1 MAAIFISY
9 NNKDENI
16 AGKIKDWLVG
26 LGYERTYFACDLETG
41 NQPGEQWEQRLY
53 QELSRSHAIVIVL
66 TRNWLESK
74 WCWAEMVVAR
84 TLGKTIIQVICSP
97 QGDQMVLPQFQ
108 AVYLLDWNEA
118 GLQRLEQ
125 GLRAISDELA
135 RGFAWDPHRAPFPGM
150 KAFEPED
157 AAIYFGRDAE
167 TNAVRERLEA
177 GRTLGSARM
186 LVITG
191 SSGAGKSSL
200 LKAGLMPQL
209 RRHRREW
216 LVLPTIR
223 PEKAPL
229 DMLSKSI
236 AHSLQSSEWKAW
248 RERLI
253 GSNAIDAIA
262 ELLEQLRVGDAIL
275 ARVLLSIDQLEE
287 LFTVSEPSERKKFI
301 RLLAAALAPDRQL
314 PLAVIATA
322 RYDLLEG
329 LLDRGELASIT
340 ETHHL
345 VPLPL
350 ERVPK
355 LINGP
360 AAAAGLHVE
369 EGLVDEIRRDLQHVE
384 ALPLLSHALSLL
396 YDAGKGDRRL
406 SLAQYRSLGDPV
418 RDLNPIQNSVRQVA
432 DRILERLKPRNSELE
447 ALRDAFVPHLVRVRL
462 EDGRYVRQSA
472 LRSQLP
478 PKSRPLLDALVKERL
493 LVARTE
499 DENLSAQPKDSL
511 IEVAHE
517 ALFTAW
523 PTLSGWL
530 DQSHAFLL
538 DIERIKAAYGIW
550 KQAPN
555 GQKAHA
561 LLGGLL
567 LSRAREWVKTY
578 PRRFGG
584 SEMKALN
591 AFIVESARAEDAAL
605 RRRELE
611 KQEHEQKVREQRDKA
626 LLTQSLFLAALA
638 EENIRA
644 GDACTGMLLAI
655 EALPNEEVG
664 ALDRPYSPEPEL
676 ALFRGFHGLMELAVL
691 AAHVGPVQA
700 AALSS
705 DGRYV
710 VTASHDKTAR
720 VWAVDA
726 NEPRVIA
733 TLSGHSGPVLS
744 AAFSPDACYV
754 VTASWDRTARV
765 WQEAG
770 AELATLREHQ
780 SAVVEAQFSADGSCI
795 VTASDDTTARV
806 WSAKDGRK
814 VSLLRGHQ
822 GRVTTAE
829 FSPDGRF
836 VITASDDRTARL
848 WEAETGREL
857 HKLEGHA
864 QTVTG
869 ARFSPDGEHV
879 ITASEDGTAR
889 VWDALTGQPGPI
901 LKGHGGWVTDARF
914 SHDGKRIVTASA
926 DKSARI
932 WAADAGSTL
941 HILKGHDG
949 LLSSARFSWDGERVV
964 TAARDR
970 TARIWNAEN
979 GASEAILA
987 GHGDAV
993 TGASFSPDGTRV
1005 VSASTDRTSRLWKS
1019 RNAPLTLAGHQGAI
1033 ASAVFSPN
1041 GDRVLTVSEDN
1052 TARIWNAE
1060 TGEELVVFSKH
1071 HASVNAGTFSP
1082 DGEQVLTGASDTT
1095 LRLWNPN
1102 TGKENHV
1109 IEGHTGA
1116 VLHVT
1121 FNSDGRHLMTASS
1134 DRTARLWDV
1143 ATRAEI
1149 VVLHHHAPV
1158 RSAAFSSDEKYVL
1171 TACEDGVAR
1180 LWEVPAGHA
1189 QFRLCGH
1196 RSAVTSARFSPD
1208 GLRIV
1213 TASAD
1218 STLRIW
1224 SLDGEELAL
1233 VENEES
1239 AANDCEFDLTGSRI
1253 LTAHSDG
1260 TGRIWGEQNT
1270 PFLDRP
1276 VWRQVA
1282 DLEGHGAALS
1292 TARFSPDGR
1301 RVVTASCDHSARIW
1315 EVFPTTRALVEHSK
1329 RIVPRCLSQ
1338 PQRRSAFL
1346 DPKSPGWCIEMQ
1358 KWHPNGQTGERS

>member
-9 NNKDENI
+9 NSKDENI

-26 LGYERTYFACDLETG
+26 LGFERTYFACDVETG

-66 TRNWLESK
+66 TRNWLDSK
-74 WCWAEMVVAR
+74 WCWAEMVLAR

-97 QGDQMVLPQFQ
+97 EGDKMVLPQIQ

-135 RGFAWDPHRAPFPGM
+135 RGFAWDPHRSPFPGM
-150 KAFEPED
+150 KAFELED

-177 GRTLGSARM
+177 GRTRGSPRM

-200 LKAGLMPQL
+200 LKAGLIPKL

-229 DMLSKSI
+229 EMLSKSI

-262 ELLEQLRVGDAIL
+262 ELLEELRVEDAIL
-275 ARVLLSIDQLEE
+275 ARVLLPIDQLEE
-287 LFTVSEPSERKKFI
+287 LFTLSEPSERDTFI
-301 RLLAAALAPDRQL
+301 RLLAAALQPDRQL
-314 PLAVIATA
+314 PLSVIATA

-329 LLDRGELASIT
+329 LLDTGELASIT

-345 VPLPL
+345 VPISL

-355 LINGP
+355 LVNGP

-369 EGLVDEIRRDLQHVE
+369 GGLVDEIRRDLQHAE

-396 YDAGKGDRRL
+396 YHAGKGERRL
-406 SLAQYRSLGDPV
+406 SLAQYRSLRDPV
-418 RDLNPIQNSVRQVA
+418 RDLNPIQNSVRKVA
-432 DRILERLKPRNSELE
+432 DRILERLKPRNFELE

-478 PKSRPLLDALVKERL
+478 PKSRPLLDSLVRERL
-493 LVARTE
+493 LVAHTA
-499 DENLSAQPKDSL
+499 DENRSAQSKDSR

-523 PTLSGWL
+523 PTLNRWL
-530 DQSHAFLL
+530 EESHSFLL
-538 DIERIKAAYGIW
+538 DLERIKAAYEIW

-555 GQKAHA
+555 EQKAHA
-561 LLGGLL
+561 LLAGLL

-591 AFIVESARAEDAAL
+591 GFITESARAEDAEL
-605 RRRELE
+605 RARELE
-611 KQEHEQKVREQRDKA
+611 RKEHERKVREQRDKA

-638 EENIRA
+638 EDKIRA
-644 GDACTGMLLAI
+644 GDVCTGMLLAI
-655 EALPNEEVG
+655 EAVPNEQDG
-664 ALDRPYSPEPEL
+664 AFNRPYSPEAEL
-676 ALFRGFHGLMELAVL
+676 ALFRGYQRLIELAVL
-691 AAHVGPVQA
+691 GGHVEPVHTAAF
-700 AALSS
+700 SS

-710 VTASHDKTAR
+710 VTASRDKTAR
-720 VWAVDA
+720 IWAVDA
-726 NEPRVIA
+726 NEPSVIA
-733 TLSGHSGPVLS
+733 ILSGHSGPVLS
-744 AAFSPDACYV
+744 AAFSPDACHV
-754 VTASWDRTARV
+754 VTASWDRTARIWRATGTEV
-765 WQEAG
+765 
-770 AELATLREHQ
+770 ATLREHQ
-780 SAVVEAQFSADGSCI
+780 SAVVDAQFSADGSRI
-795 VTASDDTTARV
+795 VTASDDATARV
-806 WSAKDGRK
+806 WSAKNGRK

-836 VITASDDRTARL
+836 VITASDDHTARL
-848 WEAETGREL
+848 WEAETGPEL

-869 ARFSPDGEHV
+869 ARFSPDGERV

-889 VWDALTGQPGPI
+889 VWDALTGQPGLI
-901 LKGHGGWVTDARF
+901 LTGHEDCVTDARF
-914 SHDGKRIVTASA
+914 SHDGRRIVTASG

-932 WAADAGSTL
+932 WTANTGSGL

-949 LLSSARFSWDGERVV
+949 LLSSARFNRDGERVV
-964 TAARDR
+964 TASRDR
-970 TARIWNAEN
+970 TARVWNAEN
-979 GASEAILA
+979 GASEAVLA

-993 TGASFSPDGTRV
+993 TGASFSPDGRRV

-1019 RNAPLTLAGHQGAI
+1019 RNAPLTLAGHRGAVT
-1033 ASAVFSPN
+1033 SAVFSPS
-1041 GDRVLTVSEDN
+1041 GHRVLTVSEDN

-1071 HASVNAGTFSP
+1071 HASVNAGAFNPSE
-1082 DGEQVLTGASDTT
+1082 EQVLTGASDTT
-1095 LRLWNPN
+1095 LRLSNPN
-1102 TGKENHV
+1102 TGKENQV

-1121 FNSDGRHLMTASS
+1121 FNSDGRHLVTASS
-1134 DRTARLWDV
+1134 DRTARLWDI
-1143 ATRAEI
+1143 ATRAQI

-1158 RSAAFSSDEKYVL
+1158 RSAAFSPDEKYVL

-1180 LWEVPAGHA
+1180 LWEGPAG
-1189 QFRLCGH
+1189 
-1196 RSAVTSARFSPD
+1196 
-1208 GLRIV
+1208 
-1213 TASAD
+1213 
-1218 STLRIW
+1218 
-1224 SLDGEELAL
+1224 
-1233 VENEES
+1233 
-1239 AANDCEFDLTGSRI
+1239 
-1253 LTAHSDG
+1253 
-1260 TGRIWGEQNT
+1260 
-1270 PFLDRP
+1270 
-1276 VWRQVA
+1276 
-1282 DLEGHGAALS
+1282 
-1292 TARFSPDGR
+1292 
-1301 RVVTASCDHSARIW
+1301 
-1315 EVFPTTRALVEHSK
+1315 
-1329 RIVPRCLSQ
+1329 
-1338 PQRRSAFL
+1338 
-1346 DPKSPGWCIEMQ
+1346 
-1358 KWHPNGQTGERS
+1358 